1 MTFAVRDFDQIK
13 GQEQPVQLLTRLM
26 AHERLPHALIFAGIE
41 GIGKRTTA
49 QLLSLTLNCQAPS
62 HARKGTS
69 ACGGCHACR
78 MMLAGTHPDLI
89 QVLPQGSL
97 IRIGQIRELIA
108 TLAFKPYQARQR
120 VVIIANAQQMNPEA
134 GNALLKVLE
143 EPPEGTLLV
152 LTTLQTSDLLPTVV
166 SRCQTIRFRPLAPD
180 VLSALLVE
188 QAHLPLAE
196 VEPLA
201 FMAGGSYTRA
211 LSLHKQGW
219 LVRRNWILKELGT
232 LRAKSTLGRLALA
245 ERLADAKQLL
255 PDVLECMM
263 SYYRDLLVARF
274 RPEQVINRDFA
285 DQIQTQAARL
295 DIESLCRIIRT
306 VQQAHRRLQ
315 GNANPRLTMEV
326 LLTNL
331 EAA

>member
-1 MTFAVRDFDQIK
+1 MAFAVHDFDQIK
-13 GQEQPVQLLTRLM
+13 GQKRPIQLLTRLM

-49 QLLSLTLNCQAPS
+49 RLLALTLNCQAPP
-62 HARKGTS
+62 RLQTGPS
-69 ACGGCHACR
+69 ACGGCPACR

-89 QVLPQGSL
+89 QILPQGNL
-97 IRIGQIRELIA
+97 IRIGQIRDLIA
-108 TLAFKPYQARQR
+108 TLAFKPYQAKLR
-120 VVIIANAQQMNPEA
+120 VVVIANAQQMNPEA

-143 EPPEGTLLV
+143 EPPAGTMLV
-152 LTTLQTSDLLPTVV
+152 LTTPQTSDLLPIVV
-166 SRCQTIRFRPLAPD
+166 SRCQTIYFRPLAPEC
-180 VLSALLVE
+180 LSALLVE
-188 QAHLPLAE
+188 QARMPREEAE
-196 VEPLA
+196 LLT

-211 LSLHKQGW
+211 RSLHKQGW
-219 LVRRNWILKELGT
+219 VARRNWLLKELGA
-232 LRAKSTLGRLALA
+232 LRTKSILGRLALA
-245 ERLADAKQLL
+245 ERLAAAKQLL

-285 DQIQTQAARL
+285 DRIQTQAARL
-295 DIESLCRIIRT
+295 DIEGLCQTIRT
-306 VQQAHRRLQ
+306 VQQARRQLQ

-326 LLTNL
+326 LFMNL